1 MVIEKVTAGSHT
13 GWLVDS
19 DCAAV
24 RMQSVRLEGQAGI
37 MRNTGVP
44 YAWPTTCP
52 NASSGN
58 CGPIADGRFTDIL
71 IDVSDTCECRSSTVT
86 SAYASLLSPP
96 AFCHAPSSHCAG
108 NAVDGH
114 AGGRPANDTA
124 ISFDKP
130 GQLHLIGGNIGS
142 RVMLGNKSSVYQVGV
157 RFQYGGHIA
166 ASENTSGATV
176 YAMQSQ
182 NETAELR
189 SEVSELRREVAALRQ
204 LVLPSSASQ
213 GGSG

>member
-1 MVIEKVTAGSHT
+1 
-13 GWLVDS
+13 
-19 DCAAV
+19 
-24 RMQSVRLEGQAGI
+24 

-44 YAWPTTCP
+44 YAWPATCP

-71 IDVSDTCECRSSTVT
+71 IDVSDT
-86 SAYASLLSPP
+86 Y
-96 AFCHAPSSHCAG
+96 
-108 NAVDGH
+108 GH
-114 AGGRPANDTA
+114 AGGQPANDTA

-142 RVMLGNKSSVYQVGV
+142 RVMVGNQSSVYQVGV

-166 ASENTSGATV
+166 ASEHTSGAKV
-176 YAMQSQ
+176 YSLTSQ
-182 NETAELR
+182 NETADLR

-204 LVLPSSASQ
+204 LVLASSAPQ
-213 GGSG
+213 GVHDA